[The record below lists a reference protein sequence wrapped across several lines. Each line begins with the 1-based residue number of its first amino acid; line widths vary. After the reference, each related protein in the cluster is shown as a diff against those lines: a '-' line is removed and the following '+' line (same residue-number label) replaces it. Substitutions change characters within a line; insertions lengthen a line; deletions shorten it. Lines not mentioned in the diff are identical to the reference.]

1 MVKYEQYIEGLG
13 KMTWALGNWAR
24 QGTNTIYTDRTQQ
37 TGELMSIPLI
47 ISKGLLSK
55 DSIV

>member
-1 MVKYEQYIEGLG
+1 MVKYEQYREGLG

>member
-47 ISKGLLSK
+47 IVKAF
-55 DSIV
+55 

>member
-37 TGELMSIPLI
+37 TGELTSIPLTI
-47 ISKGLLSK
+47 VKAFLRK
-55 DSIV
+55 DTIV